1 MGWVLLY
8 FCISSDISWIVRGL
22 EARWTRLSLGFFI
35 WQGAT
40 GWRHLSTGW
49 GWGPS
54 LWFQRGSRG
63 LEVRG
68 GLPKVTRVV
77 GAELGRV
84 GFPCV
89 SSVTSLVG
97 LWAAV
102 KALSIG
108 ESQSRH
114 PGPPFCI
121 SFPWRPSPVI
131 LATINVLVSLHLRP
145 LASTLNSNLSVQL
158 PSWTSLET

>member
-1 MGWVLLY
+1 MDKVELGFIHLA
-8 FCISSDISWIVRGL
+8 RGYRL
-22 EARWTRLSLGFFI
+22 EAPQCWVGV
-35 WQGAT
+35 
-40 GWRHLSTGW
+40 
-49 GWGPS
+49 GPLFVVS
-54 LWFQRGSRG
+54 ERKSRSG
-63 LEVRG
+63 GEG

-77 GAELGRV
+77 GAELGQV

-89 SSVTSLVG
+89 SFVTSLAG

-114 PGPPFCI
+114 LGPPFCI

-131 LATINVLVSLHLRP
+131 LAAINMLVSLHLRP
-145 LASTLNSNLSVQL
+145 LASTLNSSLSVQL
-158 PSWTSLET
+158 PSWPSLET